1 MDQLSAVSNLR
12 SADEETLAES
22 GFYWRERGGVKV
34 LVCRALEDAG
44 FANGFSTR
52 VGGVSAFPENS
63 LNLAGFDEDLA
74 GNIYENRR
82 RFLNVFDGEFK
93 LATAWQVHGDGVKT
107 VRTDEDIANSDEKFD
122 ALVSDMPGVLG
133 GVKTADCV
141 PVLIGDTRTKAYAA
155 IHAGWRGTVRSI
167 VVRAI
172 EMLQKEYGSEPKN
185 MIAAIGPA
193 ASVKNYEI
201 GQDVID
207 AFESAFSTCGKYFE
221 PTTESHA
228 RIDLHLANKDQLIA
242 SGVPAENIHT
252 APYCTM
258 SRNDLFFS
266 YRVEKKLFGKTG
278 RLMSVIGRKP

>member
-1 MDQLSAVSNLR
+1 METIMDQLSAVSNLR

-107 VRTDEDIANSDEKFD
+107 V
-122 ALVSDMPGVLG
+122 
-133 GVKTADCV
+133 
-141 PVLIGDTRTKAYAA
+141 
-155 IHAGWRGTVRSI
+155 
-167 VVRAI
+167 
-172 EMLQKEYGSEPKN
+172 
-185 MIAAIGPA
+185 
-193 ASVKNYEI
+193 
-201 GQDVID
+201 
-207 AFESAFSTCGKYFE
+207 
-221 PTTESHA
+221 
-228 RIDLHLANKDQLIA
+228 
-242 SGVPAENIHT
+242 
-252 APYCTM
+252 
-258 SRNDLFFS
+258 
-266 YRVEKKLFGKTG
+266 
-278 RLMSVIGRKP
+278 